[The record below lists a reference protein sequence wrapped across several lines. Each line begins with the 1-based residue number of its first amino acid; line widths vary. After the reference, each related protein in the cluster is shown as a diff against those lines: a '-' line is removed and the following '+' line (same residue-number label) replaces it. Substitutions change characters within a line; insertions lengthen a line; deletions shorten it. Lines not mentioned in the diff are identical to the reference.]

1 MIKIRFDLHND
12 TSKKVH
18 VVLELAGWMFAL
30 EPDQLATVTG
40 EYKKTPITIRLS
52 DHPEGGIYAQL
63 YPGDGKVIV
72 ESNGQIVLEG

>member
-1 MIKIRFDLHND
+1 MIKIILDLHND
-12 TSKKVH
+12 TSRSIH
-18 VVLELAGWMFAL
+18 VVLELAGWTFVL
-30 EPDQLATVTG
+30 EPAQLATVTS

-52 DHPEGGIYAQL
+52 DHPEGDIYVQL